1 MSHSKRYLLIG
12 VSNGQILYGF
22 QNFKNI
28 IEYTVNVALNEFY
41 PIFLSVKDPDYEP
54 DHSSDNDSDSL
65 FEGIVCPF

>member
-1 MSHSKRYLLIG
+1 M
-12 VSNGQILYGF
+12 
-22 QNFKNI
+22 NF
-28 IEYTVNVALNEFY
+28 F